1 MDKIS
6 KFIVLFYM
14 IGLIGHLIP
23 FTRDFF
29 LLLTPVSLLTFLLIL
44 LVDFYKKNDQK
55 ILLWI
60 LITYILTFA
69 IEVIGAKTG
78 MVFGVYKYGNTLGF
92 KVFEVPVV
100 IGLNWVFIILGA
112 VNIVQKKINSKL
124 LIAFF
129 VGLISTI
136 FDIFLE
142 PVAIKFDYWTW
153 ENNIIPLQNYI
164 AWFVISFVFTLFY
177 LYFVKSRKDNSSVQI
192 YFVVQTIFFVLLN
205 LLV

>member
-1 MDKIS
+1 M
-6 KFIVLFYM
+6 
-14 IGLIGHLIP
+14 
-23 FTRDFF
+23 
-29 LLLTPVSLLTFLLIL
+29 TFL
-44 LVDFYKKNDQK
+44 
-55 ILLWI
+55 
-60 LITYILTFA
+60 

-78 MVFGVYKYGNTLGF
+78 LVFGAYKYGNTLGF
-92 KVFEVPVV
+92 KVFEVPLV
-100 IGLNWVFIILGA
+100 IGLNWFFIILRA

-164 AWFVISFVFTLFY
+164 ACFVISFVFTLFY
-177 LYFVKSRKDNSSVQI
+177 I
-192 YFVVQTIFFVLLN
+192 CIF
-205 LLV
+205 